1 MKNKI
6 FNTILT
12 LLFLTA
18 NAGLCEQTRSTVMRI
33 TLIKFCLAM
42 GGVILSSIVIFAG
55 LKIYKKIFVD
65 KKNPDIIKDE
75 ILKTPKTT
83 EDAIKFFIN
92 KNKLN

>member
-6 FNTILT
+6 FNTIFT

-18 NAGLCEQTRSTVMRI
+18 NAGLCEQTRTAVMPNP
-33 TLIKFCLAM
+33 LIKFALAM
-42 GGVILSSIVIFAG
+42 GGVILSSVVILVG

-65 KKNPDIIKDE
+65 KRNTNIIKDE
-75 ILKTPKTT
+75 ILKTPRTT
-83 EDAIKFFIN
+83 EEAIKFFIN